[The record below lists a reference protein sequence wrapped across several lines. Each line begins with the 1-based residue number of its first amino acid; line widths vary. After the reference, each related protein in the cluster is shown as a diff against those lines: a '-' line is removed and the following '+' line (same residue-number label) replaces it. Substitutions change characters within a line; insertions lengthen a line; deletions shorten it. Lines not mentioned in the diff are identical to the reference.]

1 MYKMAKSAVANV
13 VSELV
18 GTFFFLGVILATGE
32 AIPIGI
38 ALAAAI
44 FLTAKISGGHLNP
57 AVSTMFFA
65 KGKIDLLTYVS
76 YVIAQVLGGLL
87 ALFFFTYL
95 K

>member
-1 MYKMAKSAVANV
+1 MLLKFL
-13 VSELV
+13 SELV

-44 FLTAKISGGHLNP
+44 FLTAKVSGGHLNP
-57 AVSTMFFA
+57 AVTTMMYA
-65 KGKIDLLTYVS
+65 KGAIDTVTLVS
-76 YVIAQVLGGLL
+76 YVIAQLLGGLL
-87 ALFFFTYL
+87 ALTFFSMS

>member
-1 MYKMAKSAVANV
+1 MAGKSSIASVIA
-13 VSELV
+13 ELV

-44 FLTAKISGGHLNP
+44 FLTAKVSGGHLNP
-57 AVSTMFFA
+57 AVSTMLFA
-65 KGKIDLLTYVS
+65 KGQIDMMTFIS

-87 ALFFFTYL
+87 ALFFYTYI

>member
-1 MYKMAKSAVANV
+1 MAGKSSVASV
-13 VSELV
+13 IAELV

-44 FLTAKISGGHLNP
+44 FLTAKVSGGHLNP
-57 AVSTMFFA
+57 AVSTMLFA
-65 KGKIDLLTYVS
+65 KGQIDMVTFIS

-87 ALFFFTYL
+87 ALFFYTYI